1 MKKWRGKRFLTVLA
15 TLVAGGCAGDGC
27 NACVAPTPGGFPPD
41 SRMENAGQLRLTSS
55 AIDTLESDPAA
66 LVGAFLGTGEDVQI
80 EVPPQC
86 GGGGNGPFVCC
97 TEEGG
102 APLPP
107 PCGPIDIDL
116 VRQNGDTPRLVI
128 NPQNGQSQVNIT
140 ARARLATVNPLP
152 VEYFD
157 VNCVVNVVTDGN
169 GNGDDVTL
177 QLNLDLDQDPDSKT
191 TAIEVLSVTL
201 NGLETDDIDIDDP
214 PGGFGCALAD
224 WDFVKDFLIDQ
235 VTSQVQD
242 LIPSALEDQFCGKCP
257 GGSVDE
263 CSAFADACED
273 GVCMKGG
280 SCEQQLGLAGRL
292 TAGAVLGGFSSGQA
306 GAMDIYEVAGGYADS
321 DTGGLSLGLWGGM
334 LPAGA
339 ERDRCGP
346 AAEPPA
352 AVEIPRSAFFAGN
365 TRPDTAAPFGVG
377 LGLHQHEIDQLS
389 WAAYESGFVCANIGT
404 PAVPLLNSDSLSL
417 VIRSLPNLL
426 HGLTSPLYIG
436 LRPQRP
442 PVIQIGPNTFVDD
455 GSGEMVIDQPLLD
468 VTLEQAELDV
478 YVMVDDQYVRIMT
491 IAADIHLPIGMDVD
505 PDGALLPVIGAV
517 DDALSNLSVKNSE
530 ALLETP
536 EELAET
542 LPAIINVALPALG
555 GALGPIELPALG
567 PLAIQVQSG
576 GITSVD
582 DNSFLAI
589 YGDVALATAA
599 ARARPRRVD
608 TAARIAGTRAPDG
621 AALQDGAH
629 PSIELEL
636 GRGEANLEHSYRI
649 DRGSWSP
656 YTRARRVTLARPWLE
671 LPGRHRIEVRAREIG
686 RPLTAD
692 RTPRVLE
699 VPLYAAPGVPAREGG
714 SRVDAPVVE
723 FHGQSSGSGCDCRAG
738 GGSSAG
744 LALLIAAVLIGL
756 RRRRG
761 EIALVLLVALG
772 GPGCSCGSEDV
783 ECSGPGGECMEGEV
797 PRGPT
802 GRWSSLDMDG
812 DRLVAAAYEESLGDL
827 VFIEVGDDLAQDVE
841 VVDGIPEGA
850 LPTFAGGYRDGVLEP
865 GPNVGAYTSIKLRD
879 GDALIA
885 YHDLD
890 GKRLKLARQDGDDWN
905 VSEVDVDPFGLARV
919 GLYASL
925 AILDDGRPA
934 IAYMAVGVDDG
945 NGGRLAQLRYA
956 VASDGAPSQNADW
969 VISTIDERLISCA
982 GLCGDGKVCAVTDG
996 EERCASP
1003 TTDCPEECGEEAACV
1018 GGTCTPAVADPAS
1031 YDVPNGAG
1039 LWASQVLLPD
1049 GRPVVVYYDRNGG
1062 DLYLAEQ
1069 VNGTWEIDSLD
1080 AAPGSDTGAWCDALV
1095 DDGGT
1100 VHVAYQDAIGDQL
1113 LYTSW
1118 SGGSAGAVE
1127 VIDDGVRA
1135 GETRTHPVGAS
1146 ATLFIDASG
1155 ALAVAYQDGA
1165 ASDAVIARRASGSWT
1180 RDDLLSG
1187 PLLDGFHISGVSKEG
1202 RSALASYQYD
1212 QSLLPPGTL
1221 EITIDP

>member
-1 MKKWRGKRFLTVLA
+1 MKTWRGKKLVTVLA
-15 TLVAGGCAGDGC
+15 TLFAGGCAGDGC
-27 NACVAPTPGGFPPD
+27 GGCVAPTPGGFPPD
-41 SRMENAGQLRLTSS
+41 SRIENAGQLRLTNH
-55 AIDTLESDPAA
+55 AIDALEADPAA
-66 LVGAFLGTGEDVQI
+66 LVASFLGSDEFDL
-80 EVPPQC
+80 PPSC
-86 GGGGNGPFVCC
+86 GGDDPYVCC
-97 TEEGG
+97 TEGG
-102 APLPP
+102 GQPLPP
-107 PCGPIDIDL
+107 PCGPIRLDL
-116 VRQNGDTPRLVI
+116 VRQAGDSPRLVI
-128 NPQNGQSQVNIT
+128 TPVDGQTQVNVT
-140 ARARLATVNPLP
+140 ARARIATVNSLP
-152 VEYFD
+152 IEYSGA
-157 VNCVVNVVTDGN
+157 NCDIDVVTDGN
-169 GNGDDVTL
+169 GDLDDVTL
-177 QLNLDLDQDPDSKT
+177 QLGLDLVQDPDSGT
-191 TAIEVLSVTL
+191 TRVEVLST
-201 NGLETDDIDIDDP
+201 NFSGLETDDVSIS
-214 PGGFGCALAD
+214 GGVACFLAD
-224 WDFVKDFLIDQ
+224 VFLKGFVVDQ
-235 VTSQVQD
+235 VTGVIEGLVGD
-242 LIPSALEDQFCGKCP
+242 MLVDQLCASCP

-280 SCEQQLGLAGRL
+280 ECEQQLGIAGRL
-292 TAGAVLGGFSSGQA
+292 AAGAVLGGFSSGQA
-306 GAMDIYEVAGGYADS
+306 GSMDIYEVAGGYARS
-321 DTGGLSLGLWGGM
+321 DNNGLSLGLWGGM

-346 AAEPPA
+346 PAEPPA
-352 AVEIPRSAFFAGN
+352 AVDVAISNAFLGN
-365 TRPDTAAPFGVG
+365 TRPDTGDPYGVG

-426 HGLTSPLYIG
+426 HGRTSPLYIG

-491 IAADIHLPIGMDVD
+491 IVADIHLPIGMDVD

-530 ALLETP
+530 ALIETP

-555 GALGPIELPALG
+555 GALGPIELPGLG
-567 PLAIQVQSG
+567 PLAIQVQPG
-576 GITSVD
+576 GITSVE
-582 DNSFLAI
+582 DNAFVAV

-608 TAARIAGTRAPDG
+608 TAARIAATRAPGGDELV
-621 AALQDGAH
+621 AGAH
-629 PSIELEL
+629 PTIELEL

-656 YTRARRVTLARPWLE
+656 YTRARRVSLARPWLE

-692 RTPRVLE
+692 KTPRVLE
-699 VPLYAAPGVPAREGG
+699 VPLYAAPGVPARDGG
-714 SRVDAPVVE
+714 GARLDAPVVQ
-723 FHGQSSGSGCDCRAG
+723 FHGQSSDSGCDCRAG

-744 LALLIAAVLIGL
+744 LALLVAAVLLGL
-756 RRRRG
+756 RRRR
-761 EIALVLLVALG
+761 ADLAVLLFLALAA
-772 GPGCSCGSEDV
+772 PGCSCGSEDV

-827 VFIEVGDDLAQDVE
+827 VFIEVGDDLAQEVE
-841 VVDGIPEGA
+841 VVDGIPDGA
-850 LPTFAGGYRDGVLEP
+850 LPTFAGGYRDGIVEP
-865 GPNVGAYTSIKLRD
+865 GPDVGAYTSIKLRG

-885 YHDLD
+885 YHDLE
-890 GKRLKLARQDGDDWN
+890 GKRLKLARQDGDHWN
-905 VSEVDVDPFGLARV
+905 LSEVDVDPFGLARV

-945 NGGRLAQLRYA
+945 SGGRLAQLRYA
-956 VASDGAPSQNADW
+956 VASDGAPSQNGDW
-969 VISTIDERLISCA
+969 VITTIDERLVSCA
-982 GLCGDGKVCAVTDG
+982 GLCGDGKVCALMDG

-1003 TTDCPEECGEEAACV
+1003 TTDCPEECGEEAACIA
-1018 GGTCTPAVADPAS
+1018 GTCTPAIADPPS
-1031 YDVPNGAG
+1031 YDIPNGVG
-1039 LWASQVLLPD
+1039 LWVSQVLLPD
-1049 GRPVVVYYDRNGG
+1049 GRPAVVYYDRNGG

-1080 AAPGSDTGAWCDALV
+1080 AGEGSDTGMWCDALV
-1095 DDGGT
+1095 DGDGT
-1100 VHVAYQDAIGDQL
+1100 VHVAYQDAVGDRL

-1118 SGGSAGAVE
+1118 SDGTAGPIE

-1146 ATLFIDASG
+1146 ATLFIDAGG
-1155 ALAVAYQDGA
+1155 AIAVAYQDGA
-1165 ASDAVIARRASGSWT
+1165 LSDAVIARRTSGSWT
-1180 RDDLLSG
+1180 RDDLLTG
-1187 PLLDGFHISGVSKEG
+1187 LLLDGFHISGVSKEG

-1221 EITIDP
+1221 QITIDP